1 MSYLAGQPVLIL
13 KEGSARSR
21 GREAQRSNIMTARV
35 IGEVVKSTLGPRGM
49 DKMLVDTLGDI
60 TVTSDGATVLDEIDV
75 QHPTAKMIVEI
86 AKTQDD
92 EVGDGTTTAVILAS
106 ELLRKAEELLDDDI
120 HPTTIVTG
128 FKKASDMAIEALN
141 QLSKPIDLK
150 DKATLKKVAFTAMSG
165 KGIGEAKEHFA
176 ELAIDAVEQI
186 IEKRGEANFADLDNV
201 LLFKRVTTSLT
212 DTRLIKGMVLDKE
225 VAHTRMPKSME
236 NARIALVDCE
246 LDVEK
251 TEFSAEIRIRDP
263 EQMKAFKDEETML
276 MQNMAKKIRSSGAN
290 VVLSQKGIDDVVQY
304 FLAKE
309 GILGVQRVKKSDV
322 EKLAKATGAKIVT
335 NLDDLSPD
343 DLGSAGLVEERKVG
357 EEKNVFV
364 EKCKNPKSVA
374 ILITASLNKLVDE
387 AERAMDDA
395 LSALVAVVDKNRI
408 VFGGG
413 AIEAELAKRLRNYAV
428 KVGGRE
434 QLAIEA
440 FADALETIPRTLAE
454 NAGLDPVDTMVA
466 LRSAHAKKTGF
477 DAGVDFV
484 SGKVKGM
491 SKLGVLEPTKIKEQA
506 IRSAAEASSM
516 ILRIDDI
523 VTAAKPPP
531 PPPKGAEGGMPPEY

>member
-1 MSYLAGQPVLIL
+1 MSYLTGRPMLIL

-75 QHPTAKMIVEI
+75 QHPAAKMIVEV

-106 ELLRKAEELLDDDI
+106 ELLRKAEELLEDDV

-128 FKKASDMAIEALN
+128 FKKASDMAIENLN
-141 QLSKPIDLK
+141 QLSKPVDLK
-150 DKATLKKVAFTAMSG
+150 EKATLKKIAFTAMSG
-165 KGIGEAKEHFA
+165 KGTDEVKEHFA
-176 ELAIDAVEQI
+176 ELAIEAVKQVM
-186 IEKRGEANFADLDNV
+186 EKRGQADFADLDNV
-201 LLFKRVTTSLT
+201 LLFKRVTTRLT
-212 DTRLIKGMVLDKE
+212 DTRLIKGIVLDKE
-225 VAHTRMPKSME
+225 VAHTRMPKRME
-236 NARIALVDCE
+236 NAKIALIDCE

-263 EQMKAFKDEETML
+263 EQMKAFKDEETRL
-276 MQNMAKKIRSSGAN
+276 MQGMAEKIKSSGAN

-335 NLDDLSPD
+335 DLDDLSPD
-343 DLGSAGLVEERKVG
+343 DLGGAGMVEERKVG
-357 EEKNVFV
+357 DEKIVFV
-364 EKCKNPKSVA
+364 EECKNPKSVT
-374 ILITASLNKLVDE
+374 ILITGSLNKLVDE
-387 AERAMDDA
+387 AERAMNDA
-395 LSALVAVVDKNRI
+395 LSSLVAVVDKNRI

-413 AIEAELAKRLRNYAV
+413 AIEAELAKRLQSYATR
-428 KVGGRE
+428 VGGRE

-440 FADALETIPRTLAE
+440 FANALETIPRTLAE
-454 NAGLDPVDTMVA
+454 NAGLDPIDTMVA
-466 LRSAHAKKTGF
+466 LRTAHTKKTGL
-477 DAGVDFV
+477 DAGVDFI
-484 SGKVKGM
+484 SGKIKGM

-506 IRSAAEASSM
+506 IKSAAEAASM

-531 PPPKGAEGGMPPEY
+531 PPPKGAEGGPPEY

>member
-212 DTRLIKGMVLDKE
+212 DTRLIKGIVLDKE